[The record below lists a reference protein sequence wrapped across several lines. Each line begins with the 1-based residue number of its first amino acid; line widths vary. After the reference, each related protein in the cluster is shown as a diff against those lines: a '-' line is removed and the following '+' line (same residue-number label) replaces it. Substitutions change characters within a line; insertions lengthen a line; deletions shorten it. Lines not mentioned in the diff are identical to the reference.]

1 MKKHEGRETVELFSL
16 DKNGAT
22 PYHEQILNQIRESIL
37 SSVLHPGDKLPSE
50 SAFTTHLEISRNTIR
65 QALLSAENEGLI
77 ERIVGKGSYVRD
89 HKARSSTLDF
99 VGYVVSNF
107 LDDSHR
113 EMIVAS
119 ESLLR
124 NRGYSLMFASS
135 QGRFHDEFD
144 IVTQFVRQG
153 AAGIIVW
160 PSPAPADSQF
170 YRQLSDQRVPVVFLD
185 RLPKGL
191 AIGDV
196 ITSDNRLGGKLAT
209 QHLLSRGHSRINFVS
224 APSMEIAP
232 AFERY
237 EGYQEATIEAGLTPA
252 EPLILQTGK
261 PEFSVADLQ
270 EWLTSR
276 HTLVEHISNTIEA
289 SGATGFFCVND
300 ATAVLLQ
307 EALRLARSDSNG
319 IEVVGFDGSQYAA
332 FGSHRFAS
340 VAQDFGTIGRIAAE
354 RLLWQMNGGTSPS
367 VHRVPV
373 ELRLPS

>member
-1 MKKHEGRETVELFSL
+1 MKKHEGKEAIELFSL
-16 DKNGAT
+16 DKNGGT
-22 PYHEQILNQIRESIL
+22 PYHEQILNQIRQSIL

-65 QALLSAENEGLI
+65 QALLSAENEGLL

-89 HKARSSTLDF
+89 HRARSSTLDF

-135 QGRFHDEFD
+135 QGHFHDEFD
-144 IVTQFVRQG
+144 IVTQFVQQG

-160 PSPAPADSQF
+160 PSPAPADTQF
-170 YRQLSDQRVPVVFLD
+170 YQQLYDQRVPLVFLD
-185 RLPKGL
+185 RLPRGVTT
-191 AIGDV
+191 GDV
-196 ITSDNRLGGKLAT
+196 VTSDNRLGGRLAT
-209 QHLLSRGHSRINFVS
+209 EYLLGRGHRRIRFLT
-224 APSMEIAP
+224 APSMGIAP
-232 AFERY
+232 AVERY
-237 EGYQEATIEAGLTPA
+237 QGYSEASEEAGLSPA

-270 EWLTSR
+270 EWLTTRSS
-276 HTLVEHISNTIEA
+276 LVRHISRAIEE

-300 ATAVLLQ
+300 ATAILLQ
-307 EALRLARSDSNG
+307 ESLRLAGSTNDG
-319 IEVVGFDGSQYAA
+319 IDVVGFDGTQFAA
-332 FGSHRFAS
+332 FSAYRFATI
-340 VAQDFGTIGRIAAE
+340 AQDFSAIGRIAAE
-354 RLLWQMNGGTSPS
+354 RLLWQMNGGTDLA